1 MVDVHIFAAWH
12 RCYSDLLL
20 HTMHILVVF
29 HIYAACHSF
38 CSYFFRTMD
47 NGQSQEYI
55 YNRILRLQ
63 RIVSPE
69 FVGCVNFVLNICIL
83 NVLIIRWLQQSCF
96 LNLLIISFREHFK
109 MWINFQIWYSFGPW
123 LQQHCTI

>member
-29 HIYAACHSF
+29 QIYAACQSF

-63 RIVSPE
+63 RIVSPQ

-83 NVLIIRWLQQSCF
+83 NVLTMLTSAK
-96 LNLLIISFREHFK
+96 LLFK
-109 MWINFQIWYSFGPW
+109 SSYNFVQGTF
-123 LQQHCTI
+123 